1 MKAATFTIAENTG
14 FCNALRRTLLSDI
27 QTWAPKELLVRVN
40 MSCQTDEFI
49 AHRIGMIPFEK
60 VGEGDKIS
68 LSATGPGTVLAKD
81 FEGIAFRPIYNDVE
95 VIILDKDQ
103 RIDLTVIFDKQCAS
117 KHARYSPCA
126 AVGMTRTNEGHHK
139 LSFESINSQ
148 TPAELLLHA
157 LDHLDE
163 RIDKALHAMAH
174 QPSPPPKSMC

>member
-1 MKAATFTIAENTG
+1 MKAATFTITENTG

-68 LSATGPGTVLAKD
+68 LSAMGPRKVLTKD
-81 FEGIAFRPIYNDVE
+81 FEGIAFRPIYDNIE
-95 VIILDKDQ
+95 VIVLDKDQ

-139 LSFESINSQ
+139 LSFESIDSQ
-148 TPAELLLHA
+148 TPTELLLCA

-163 RIDKALHAMAH
+163 RIDKALHAMA
-174 QPSPPPKSMC
+174 QPSPVPKSMC